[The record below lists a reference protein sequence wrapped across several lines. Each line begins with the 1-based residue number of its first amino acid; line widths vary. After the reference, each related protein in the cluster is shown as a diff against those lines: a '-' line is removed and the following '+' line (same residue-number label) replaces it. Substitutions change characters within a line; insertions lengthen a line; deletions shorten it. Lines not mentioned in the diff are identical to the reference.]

1 MNTTKQYTITE
12 YNDWEG
18 ETFGYI
24 MDLTDDEVA
33 LITKGLAESE
43 FHSIEPS
50 SHTPEDVALVKKH
63 DTNGYMD
70 RLGFYEFK
78 EPLEDMINSE
88 TDRIKGYEG
97 YTDDETLLKY
107 TKLVTSILE
116 FDIFYKGLG
125 LKRIK
130 K

>member
-78 EPLEDMINSE
+78 KSLVDMIADN
-88 TDRIKGYEG
+88 DACIDG
-97 YTDDETLLKY
+97 DDDYDEIEKEEQKEQFLTNE
-107 TKLVTSILE
+107 V
-116 FDIFYKGLG
+116 FYKGAG
-125 LKRIK
+125 LNRIK